1 MNSNLEKELVEVGYF
16 LSRMGENDPPSV
28 LKTTTWKEAY
38 SKFYSALGIGKT
50 EDEFKNSLKNLRDH
64 FDGHLD
70 NKRVGW
76 KSVTGEPEQLS
87 VQNRRIFNELQKLD
101 DVELWRK
108 IQPYAVTSF
117 NYAISNEKNKLFT
130 ATTVKF
136 FSSEFKGQKKVK
148 AKQAIETNVSHGL
161 VVDHLKQFIDQ
172 SILGSFTFN
181 TQKIDLAVEI
191 DDLLARIY
199 EVKTSTDTQ
208 SIYTAVGQLFMHTA
222 GSENIERWLVIPG
235 PVQNADLINCLEAL
249 NIFVL
254 CYELSENFCKFSSK
268 NKL

>member
-1 MNSNLEKELVEVGYF
+1 MHYNLEKEAVEVGYF
-16 LSRMGENDPPSV
+16 LSRMGKDAPPSV
-28 LKTTTWKEAY
+28 LKATTWKEAY
-38 SKFYSALGIGKT
+38 SKFYGTFGIGKT
-50 EDEFKNSLKNLRDH
+50 EGEFKNSLKNLRDH

-76 KSVTGEPEQLS
+76 KSVIGEPEQLS
-87 VQNRRIFNELQKLD
+87 AQNQQIFNELEKLD
-101 DVELWRK
+101 DLELWHR
-108 IQPYAVTSF
+108 IQPYAVTSY
-117 NYAISNEKNKLFT
+117 NYSISEKKNKLFSD
-130 ATTVKF
+130 TTLRF

-148 AKQAIETNVSHGL
+148 AKQAFEANVSHGL

-181 TQKIDLAVEI
+181 TQKIDLALEI
-191 DDLLARIY
+191 DDLLVRIY

-235 PVQNADLINCLEAL
+235 PDQNVDLINCLTAL

-254 CYELSENFCKFSSK
+254 WYELGEKFCTFSF
-268 NKL
+268 N